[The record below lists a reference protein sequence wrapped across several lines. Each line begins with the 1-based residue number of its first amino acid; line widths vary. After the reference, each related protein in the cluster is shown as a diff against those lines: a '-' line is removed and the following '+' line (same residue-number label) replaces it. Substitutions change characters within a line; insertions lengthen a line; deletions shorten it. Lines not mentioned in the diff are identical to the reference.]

1 MGRGRA
7 PPQLFAIGLGF
18 SFLLG
23 LVLLCVGLGFYVPEL
38 QKESEYVTLSSCS
51 ITSYREQDYDCSY
64 ESCGSCRRR
73 LGEGIEAQRK
83 SEGAA
88 TVAAAAASPKT
99 EPRRRLDECCHW
111 VEQTCTNYF
120 YGLGYVFPDSVDVHP
135 GKVCT
140 ASEPGPLIGAP
151 LIGANTPENILDI
164 VPECEAAA
172 VKARAK
178 GYVVKGGLH
187 REGTNCEYEGRGER
201 VCVLLCVYVCVCVC
215 VCVLLCVYV

>member
-7 PPQLFAIGLGF
+7 PPQLFAIGFGF

-51 ITSYREQDYDCSY
+51 ITSYREEDYDCSY

-73 LGEGIEAQRK
+73 LGEGTAAQPK

-88 TVAAAAASPKT
+88 AVAAAAASTKT
-99 EPRRRLDECCHW
+99 GPRRRLDECCHW

-140 ASEPGPLIGAP
+140 ASEPGPITYNIAP
-151 LIGANTPENILDI
+151 NNILDI

-172 VKARAK
+172 VKAKAK

-187 REGTNCEYEGRGER
+187 REGKNCEYERRGGR
-201 VCVLLCVYVCVCVC
+201 VCVCVC
-215 VCVLLCVYV
+215 VCVCV

>member
-73 LGEGIEAQRK
+73 LGEGTEAQRK

-120 YGLGYVFPDSVDVHP
+120 YGLGYVFPTPSTSTLERCAP
-135 GKVCT
+135 PPNL
-140 ASEPGPLIGAP
+140 ALSSALLSSALI
-151 LIGANTPENILDI
+151 LRRIFWILS
-164 VPECEAAA
+164 PS
-172 VKARAK
+172 AR
-178 GYVVKGGLH
+178 
-187 REGTNCEYEGRGER
+187 RRR
-201 VCVLLCVYVCVCVC
+201 
-215 VCVLLCVYV
+215 